1 MMRSIVFTLL
11 AALALGACS
20 PGAAA
25 EPAPE
30 PVEVVTTLPVPE
42 VTETREPA
50 ALAPTPVTLIGKL
63 TAVATF
69 TQPEVG
75 FAFDYPA
82 DWSITALP
90 ELPYATVSIY
100 SPAPT
105 PEPGVKTDQD
115 SLPAG
120 VEKLDIVPVNW
131 ATYEELIQQRHD
143 EFAGYAYTAEDVTL
157 PSGLTGVLF
166 RVEPKTEGDVAI
178 RVLVTQVNG
187 TPMLVAGLAYEFHYF
202 EAIAFTLRPANP

>member
-1 MMRSIVFTLL
+1 MKKTILITLVGGLLFAGCGPAAPKPTPSPIVI
-11 AALALGACS
+11 
-20 PGAAA
+20 
-25 EPAPE
+25 
-30 PVEVVTTLPVPE
+30 E
-42 VTETREPA
+42 VTFPA
-50 ALAPTPVTLIGKL
+50 ADPTATEEPTAPAPTPVTLIGEL

-82 DWSITALP
+82 DWSISALP
-90 ELPYATVSIY
+90 DMPYASISIY
-100 SPAPT
+100 SRVPT

-143 EFAGYAYTAEDVTL
+143 EFAGYTYAVENVTL

-166 RVEPKTEGDVAI
+166 LVEPKSEGDVAI

-202 EAIAFTLRPANP
+202 EAIAFSLRPVGE